1 MKDLLSALRL
11 PHVEAGL
18 PDLYEQARLHGLTY
32 EAFLRRVLLLEIE
45 GRKLTAQQKRLQ
57 AARLPV
63 RKTLEEFDFAFQPG
77 VNERLIWELADLSF
91 VKTKTNI
98 VFLGPPGVGKTHLS
112 IALAMKALEVG
123 YSVLFTTL
131 AHLATDL
138 GTAPHASALKQRQ
151 RRYLL
156 PQVLVIDEVGYTRLT
171 EEQANLLFALVRDRY
186 EHGSII
192 LTSNTS
198 FSEWGALL
206 GNEVLA
212 TALLDRLL
220 HHAEAISISGKSY
233 RMKNRLATGKSK
245 GPASQQERKEGGSTT
260 GADPGAE

>member
-1 MKDLLSALRL
+1 MKDLLQALRL
-11 PHVEAGL
+11 SHIEADL
-18 PDLYEQARLHGLTY
+18 PSLYEQARLHSLTY
-32 EAFLRRVLLLEIE
+32 EAFLRRVLSLEIE
-45 GRKLTAQQKRLQ
+45 GRKLAAKHNRLK

-63 RKTLEEFDFAFQPG
+63 RKTLEEFDFAFQPSL
-77 VNERLIWELADLSF
+77 NERQIWELAELSF
-91 VKTKTNI
+91 VQTKTNI

-112 IALAMKALEVG
+112 IGLAVKALEVG

-138 GTAPHASALKQRQ
+138 ASAPHSVALTARM
-151 RRYLL
+151 RRYLAA
-156 PQVLVIDEVGYTRLT
+156 QVLLIDEVGYTKLT

-186 EHGSII
+186 EQGSII

-206 GNEVLA
+206 GNDILA

-220 HHAEAISISGKSY
+220 HHAEAISIQGRSY
-233 RMKNRLATGKSK
+233 RMKNRLAISKAKPSISENRGKEEEQRD
-245 GPASQQERKEGGSTT
+245 A
-260 GADPGAE
+260 

>member
-1 MKDLLSALRL
+1 MKDLLQALRL
-11 PHVEAGL
+11 AHVEAGL

-32 EAFLRRVLLLEIE
+32 EAFLRRVLMLEIE
-45 GRKLTAQQKRLQ
+45 GRKLAAQQTRLK

-63 RKTLEEFDFAFQPG
+63 RKTLEEFDFSFQPS
-77 VNERLIWELADLSF
+77 VNERQLWELAELSF
-91 VKTKTNI
+91 VKTHTNI
-98 VFLGPPGVGKTHLS
+98 VLLGPPGVGKTHLS
-112 IALAMKALEVG
+112 IALSLKALEVG

-131 AHLATDL
+131 AHLAADL
-138 GTAPHASALKQRQ
+138 ATAPHAVALKQRM
-151 RRYLL
+151 RRYLA
-156 PQVLVIDEVGYTRLT
+156 PQVLVIDEVGYTKLK
-171 EEQANLLFALVRDRY
+171 EDQANLLFALVRDRY

-220 HHAEAISISGKSY
+220 HHAEAISIQGKSY
-233 RMKNRLATGKSK
+233 RMKNRLAAGKSK
-245 GPASQQERKEGGSTT
+245 AAATQE
-260 GADPGAE
+260 

>member
-1 MKDLLSALRL
+1 MKELLHPLHL
-11 PHVEAGL
+11 GHIEAGL
-18 PDLYEQARLHGLTY
+18 PELYEQARLHGLTY
-32 EAFLRRVLLLEIE
+32 EAFLRRVLMLEIE
-45 GRKLTAQQKRLQ
+45 GRRLSAQQTRLK

-77 VNERLIWELADLSF
+77 VNERQLWELADLSF

-112 IALAMKALEVG
+112 IALSIKALEVG

-138 GTAPHASALKQRQ
+138 TTAPHTAALKQRM
-151 RRYLL
+151 RRYLT
-156 PQVLVIDEVGYTRLT
+156 PQVLVMDEVGYTRLT

-233 RMKNRLATGKSK
+233 RMKKRLATGKTKRK
-245 GPASQQERKEGGSTT
+245 GEQEPEESSG
-260 GADPGAE
+260 